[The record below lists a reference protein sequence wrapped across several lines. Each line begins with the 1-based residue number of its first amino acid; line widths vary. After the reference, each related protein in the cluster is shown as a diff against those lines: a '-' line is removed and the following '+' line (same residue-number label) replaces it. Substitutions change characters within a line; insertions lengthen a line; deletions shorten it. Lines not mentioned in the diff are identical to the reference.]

1 MSNILQ
7 EITVQ
12 AVQLPRHQRMAL
24 AGFLLELDDS
34 EGTGVEQAWDEEI
47 KSRIEAYD
55 AGLLQ
60 ADDYADIKK
69 QMQQRFAQ
77 G

>member
-34 EGTGVEQAWDEEI
+34 EGTGVKQAWDEEI